1 MDKVFHPKWICQL
14 LGEQHGQKRRWRS
27 REALW
32 HWLVWGCKHTMS
44 GWAPKPSGVGE
55 TFAAQGAEGEKSEE
69 NCLRLPL
76 ICAELELPAA
86 KWKEK
91 KKPIWMTGVTFGGWR
106 WDSGLW
112 KSHSLLLSSWK
123 KINMFNKHGPQGSD
137 QTASRAVS
145 GFSGNGK
152 WQEVGKDAPG
162 ASMSSLHVSESLP
175 TAA

>member
-1 MDKVFHPKWICQL
+1 MGKKGDGDPEKRYGIDWFGAASTPCQAEL
-14 LGEQHGQKRRWRS
+14 PSQVGWVKPLQCREQK
-27 REALW
+27 
-32 HWLVWGCKHTMS
+32 
-44 GWAPKPSGVGE
+44 
-55 TFAAQGAEGEKSEE
+55 EKNQSK

-86 KWKEK
+86 NWKEK
-91 KKPIWMTGVTFGGWR
+91 KKTYLNDWCNIWRLEMGL
-106 WDSGLW
+106 SGLW

-123 KINMFNKHGPQGSD
+123 KINMFNKHGRQGSD